1 MKKIVSLILVL
12 LVVFSVFC
20 VPASAAEFTEEI
32 SAKSA
37 ILMDAAT
44 GKVLFEYN
52 ADEAL
57 PPASVTK
64 IMTLL
69 LVFEAIDGGTLALTD
84 MVTTSETAASM
95 GGTQIFLEVGEQMC
109 VEDLIKSVVI
119 SSANDAACALAEH
132 IAGSESAFVAK
143 MNERAKELG
152 MNNTNFENTNG
163 LDDTTEN
170 HVTSARDIAIMS
182 RELMKHEKIFDY
194 TTVWMDT
201 VRNGE
206 FGLSNTNR
214 LLRTYSGCTG
224 LKTGSTSKAKFC
236 ISATAKRGELSL
248 IAVVMGAP
256 TRDERNALAAKLL
269 DFGFANYALFS
280 EKEADMEALPLK
292 GAVKKTLAVKKTGYE
307 ALLEKGDIAKIEA
320 VCDLPESVKAPV
332 KAGDVI
338 GKVTYKCGE
347 TVLGTADIVAAEDAE
362 KIGFLTLFR
371 RILRYMVCSPEN

>member
-1 MKKIVSLILVL
+1 MKKTVSLILVL

-20 VPASAAEFTEEI
+20 VPVCAAEFTEEI

-44 GKVLFEYN
+44 GKVLFEHN

-64 IMTLL
+64 VMTLL

-84 MVTTSETAASM
+84 MVTASETAASM

-152 MNNTNFENTNG
+152 MANTKFENTNG

-170 HVTSARDIAIMS
+170 HVTSAQLQLFAI
-182 RELMKHEKIFDY
+182 
-194 TTVWMDT
+194 
-201 VRNGE
+201 
-206 FGLSNTNR
+206 
-214 LLRTYSGCTG
+214 
-224 LKTGSTSKAKFC
+224 
-236 ISATAKRGELSL
+236 ISSA
-248 IAVVMGAP
+248 I
-256 TRDERNALAAKLL
+256 
-269 DFGFANYALFS
+269 
-280 EKEADMEALPLK
+280 
-292 GAVKKTLAVKKTGYE
+292 
-307 ALLEKGDIAKIEA
+307 
-320 VCDLPESVKAPV
+320 
-332 KAGDVI
+332 
-338 GKVTYKCGE
+338 
-347 TVLGTADIVAAEDAE
+347 
-362 KIGFLTLFR
+362 
-371 RILRYMVCSPEN
+371 